1 MAKKDKGKD
10 KNKTRDREM
19 FSFGQFRRSI
29 VVLPEP
35 KGKVRNLFAER
46 GMMPKP
52 KRTCDCGLPIR
63 GAAESE

>member
-10 KNKTRDREM
+10 KTRGRKG
-19 FSFGQFRRSI
+19 FPFGEIVGTI

-35 KGKVRNLFAER
+35 KGKLRNLFAER

-52 KRTCDCGLPIR
+52 KRTCDCGKFER
-63 GAAESE
+63 GAAESK

>member
-10 KNKTRDREM
+10 KRRDMEM

-29 VVLPEP
+29 VVLPQP
-35 KGKVRNLFAER
+35 KGKFRNLFAER

-52 KRTCDCGLPIR
+52 KRTCDCGK
-63 GAAESE
+63 SE